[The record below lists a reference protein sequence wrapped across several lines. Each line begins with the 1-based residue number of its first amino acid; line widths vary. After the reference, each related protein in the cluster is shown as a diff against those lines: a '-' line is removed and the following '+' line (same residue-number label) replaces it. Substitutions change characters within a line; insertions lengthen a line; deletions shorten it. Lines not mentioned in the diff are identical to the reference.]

1 MGQGCIW
8 EEREVMVHV
17 EFNKIV
23 MFLKSNSFSPNTHW
37 GFPASVRVL
46 VFGCCLS
53 AASHPL
59 LPVLWGRTGTKGEN
73 NCVCHSRGGHTAFQV
88 MLFSPFADGTAEGFQ
103 QTEQFGCYLSPA
115 CPWTGSWDVA
125 LTGAP
130 VSSSSP
136 RKALADPSPCFHQ
149 ALLEP
154 AGFSCWAVTQR
165 ARHLSH
171 SAGWHLGQTRADAQK
186 GGQKDHPSITLI
198 SSLFFFFFFK

>member
-23 MFLKSNSFSPNTHW
+23 MFMKSNSFSPNMHW

-73 NCVCHSRGGHTAFQV
+73 NCVCHCEVDTQPFKWC
-88 MLFSPFADGTAEGFQ
+88 FSLP
-103 QTEQFGCYLSPA
+103 LLM
-115 CPWTGSWDVA
+115 A
-125 LTGAP
+125 LQKASSKL
-130 VSSSSP
+130 SSSGAIYHLP
-136 RKALADPSPCFHQ
+136 APELV
-149 ALLEP
+149 LEM
-154 AGFSCWAVTQR
+154 
-165 ARHLSH
+165 
-171 SAGWHLGQTRADAQK
+171 WHLQGLQPALPPQGRHWQIRVPASTR
-186 GGQKDHPSITLI
+186 PSL
-198 SSLFFFFFFK
+198 SRQGLAAEL